1 MSTALVMLSAAA
13 VVLLG
18 LLLLPFSMAH
28 NVLYTNEKLEA
39 GQSLTQGDYTFT
51 MHFGCNLVLYDNGRA
66 LWSTNTNGRGNN
78 CFLQM
83 QTDGNLVIY
92 NDNNNAV
99 WASNTWGARGNSV
112 LVLQRDRNVVIYG
125 PGRWSTGT
133 NTVNSKDIVINAESS
148 LNDTTTFT
156 PEVVVPAADEPTN
169 RKIAMVTNN

>member
-1 MSTALVMLSAAA
+1 MTALVMLSAAA

-39 GQSLTQGDYTFT
+39 GQSLTLGDYTFT

-83 QTDGNLVIY
+83 EADGNLVIY

-99 WASNTWGARGNSV
+99 WASNTWGAQGTYV

-133 NTVNSKDIVINAESS
+133 STVNSKDIVIAESCR
-148 LNDTTTFT
+148 NDTTTFT